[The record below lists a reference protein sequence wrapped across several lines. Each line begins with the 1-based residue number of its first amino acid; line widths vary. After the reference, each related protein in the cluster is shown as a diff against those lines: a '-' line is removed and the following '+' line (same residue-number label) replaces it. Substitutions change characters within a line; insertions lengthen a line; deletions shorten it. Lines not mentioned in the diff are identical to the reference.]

1 MAGRVLGGL
10 IYYTIV
16 VFISNTG
23 FVTDDA
29 TDNFGVNTETSVLG
43 QSMFILGIAIGP
55 MFLAPLSEVH
65 GRQPVYTTGIFLF
78 SVLQIPAALSP
89 TYAGVI
95 ISRLLAGCFA
105 GIPLSNVGAS
115 AADLFP
121 TSQTAWPIMTFS
133 FCSQVVGPC
142 LGPVIGS
149 AIYVKTNNLNWLYWS
164 TLIAGMVAFVSRFAF
179 L

>member
-1 MAGRVLGGL
+1 
-10 IYYTIV
+10 
-16 VFISNTG
+16 
-23 FVTDDA
+23 
-29 TDNFGVNTETSVLG
+29 
-43 QSMFILGIAIGP
+43 

-65 GRQPVYTTGIFLF
+65 GRQPVYTTGILLF
-78 SVLQIPAALSP
+78 SILQIPAALSP

-95 ISRLLAGCFA
+95 IARLLAGCFA

-149 AIYVKTNNLNWLYWS
+149 AIYVRTNSLNWLYWT
-164 TLIAGMVAFVSRFAF
+164 TLIAGMVTFVSYFASLKLSKAHRTVF
-179 L
+179 DRC

>member
-1 MAGRVLGGL
+1 M
-10 IYYTIV
+10 I
-16 VFISNTG
+16 
-23 FVTDDA
+23 
-29 TDNFGVNTETSVLG
+29 
-43 QSMFILGIAIGP
+43 
-55 MFLAPLSEVH
+55 LAPLSEVH
-65 GRQPVYTTGIFLF
+65 GRQSVYPVGILLF
-78 SVLQIPAALSP
+78 SILQIPAALSP

-121 TSQTAWPIMTFS
+121 TSGTAWPIMTFS
-133 FCSQVVGPC
+133 FCTQVLGPC

-149 AIYVKTNNLNWLYWS
+149 AIYVKTNSLAWLYWTS
-164 TLIAGMVAFVSRFAF
+164 LIGGMVTFVCQPSWSQLFPLIFHMQGVYRE